1 MPHEPFGTRLASVLT
16 LMKSEEQPVQR
27 LPLCVEVLI
36 GGYYGLTGQRFSG
49 LSDPQPAAS
58 ITVSGLL
65 SGNHRSDRQPV

>member
-1 MPHEPFGTRLASVLT
+1 
-16 LMKSEEQPVQR
+16 MKSEEQPVQR

-36 GGYYGLTGQRFSG
+36 GDLTGLRFSG